1 MSMLVRPRVLTAAS
15 AVTFLVASGALGFP
29 GPAGAAVRSV
39 SYLPKQAVA
48 VGTGGAV
55 ASDDVEATSAGLE
68 VLRGGGNAI
77 DAAVAVAATL
87 GVADPFVA
95 GIGGGGYLVYY
106 DARTHRVST
115 IDGRETAPR
124 LATTDLFI
132 DPATGKPLVAAA
144 MRSTPRWRWPRRSVW
159 PIRSSRVSAVAATR
173 SEERRVGKEGRS
185 RWSPDH

>member
-1 MSMLVRPRVLTAAS
+1 MPVRARALAAVSAAAALLAGSGAAS
-15 AVTFLVASGALGFP
+15 FP

-132 DPATGKPLVAAA
+132 DPATGKPLAFPVAVT
-144 MRSTPRWRWPRRSVW
+144 S
-159 PIRSSRVSAVAATR
+159 
-173 SEERRVGKEGRS
+173 G
-185 RWSPDH
+185 

>member
-1 MSMLVRPRVLTAAS
+1 MRMLVRARVLTSAS
-15 AVTFLVASGALGFP
+15 AAVAFLVASGAVGFA

-55 ASDDVEATSAGLE
+55 ASDDVEGTSAGLE

-106 DARTHRVST
+106 DARTHRVSPIGGRGAAAAAPLCLAAPFGAGIGGAVYLVYYDARTHRVST
-115 IDGRETAPR
+115 IDGRETAPQA
-124 LATTDLFI
+124 ATTGLF
-132 DPATGKPLVAAA
+132 
-144 MRSTPRWRWPRRSVW
+144 
-159 PIRSSRVSAVAATR
+159 
-173 SEERRVGKEGRS
+173 
-185 RWSPDH
+185 